1 MTLLFHKLFPCGVSK
16 KLLQCDWTLCCPK
29 SSPVFYRT
37 LSLSKGCCPPPK
49 KKQITITFIRKI
61 PHLLENFAIPE
72 NQIWVLSYFLAFSA
86 RFFRPCPIKSC
97 ISSIHTICSDLLI
110 NICNRFVGHDS
121 DQPKKRRKLTKDEI
135 EHVYASAQ
143 ESKLKR
149 TVCTNWRFFYGVRT
163 LLKSLL
169 AHMMTRIDSSSTFR

>member
-1 MTLLFHKLFPCGVSK
+1 MIKLSAAPKAHLYSTG
-16 KLLQCDWTLCCPK
+16 LCP
-29 SSPVFYRT
+29 SPRAAA
-37 LSLSKGCCPPPK
+37 PPPQK

-72 NQIWVLSYFLAFSA
+72 NRIWVLSYFLAFSA

-97 ISSIHTICSDLLI
+97 ISSIHKICSDLLI

-143 ESKLKR
+143 ESKLKG